1 MNLQKKEVKIMSEE
15 NNIEQTQIE
24 QTPEEETICRKKKK
38 AEKKP
43 TKTGDPV
50 IDSFID
56 SPKEN
61 QILTS
66 GLLDKPKR
74 QTGPLAYNS
83 TAQYFMKAK
92 FSSIAASLICCLAGV
107 ILGTLVMLILN
118 PTKFVYGYGI
128 FWSTGFEDLV
138 QVLYNMAPLVFCGL
152 SVALCYKCGM
162 FNIGA
167 SAQYAL
173 GGFSAT
179 LVSFLLKNN
188 VHWSLLLIIATF
200 VGLLVGA
207 LPGILKAYFRVNE
220 VISAIMINWIALYF
234 VRMMVK
240 TVPGFFDQIASGTV
254 KIPAD
259 SISML
264 PYKYIDASS
273 YPLNIAVIIAIV
285 VAIVVSVVLSKTTFG
300 YKLKA
305 TGFNR
310 NAAEYA
316 GINSKLNIVLAF
328 ALSGAIA
335 GLGGACAYLLPGKIF
350 KGDITTVWQ
359 EGFDGI
365 SVSFL
370 ANGSP
375 IGIIFS
381 GLFISLLKVCG
392 KGLTVDTGFDSSAAD
407 ITISI
412 ILYLSAFSLLIY
424 NVFMKDK
431 KKKEYKLDTQ
441 TLIDNRGDPVPVV
454 QAKDE
459 VKEEL

>member
-1 MNLQKKEVKIMSEE
+1 MSEE

-24 QTPEEETICRKKKK
+24 QTSEEETICRKKKK

-43 TKTGDPV
+43 SKTGDPV

-118 PTKFVYGYGI
+118 PTKFVYGY
-128 FWSTGFEDLV
+128 
-138 QVLYNMAPLVFCGL
+138 
-152 SVALCYKCGM
+152 GM

-335 GLGGACAYLLPGKIF
+335 GLGGACAYLLPGNIF

>member
-1 MNLQKKEVKIMSEE
+1 
-15 NNIEQTQIE
+15 
-24 QTPEEETICRKKKK
+24 
-38 AEKKP
+38 
-43 TKTGDPV
+43 
-50 IDSFID
+50 
-56 SPKEN
+56 
-61 QILTS
+61 
-66 GLLDKPKR
+66 
-74 QTGPLAYNS
+74 
-83 TAQYFMKAK
+83 
-92 FSSIAASLICCLAGV
+92 
-107 ILGTLVMLILN
+107 MLILN
-118 PTKFVYGYGI
+118 PSKFSYGYGI
-128 FWSTGFEDLV
+128 FWSTGFEDLI
-138 QVLYNMAPLVFCGL
+138 QVLYNMTPLVFCGL

-335 GLGGACAYLLPGKIF
+335 GLGGACAYLLPGNIF

-424 NVFMKDK
+424 NIFMKDK